1 MGFYETLEE
10 FGYTQFLQK
19 VVYESPNFVNLENVL
34 AEIQTIVSTNA
45 KVLIFGDYDVDGL
58 MCIRI
63 LKEGLH
69 LLGARNVDVFRYR
82 KRMHSLDALAV
93 QQCIQG
99 NYKYCIIADCGSN
112 NISLLHKL
120 LDYGIKVILLD
131 HHKVN
136 ITYDDY
142 TDYSSDIAVIN
153 TMLEPVEYSLSAGAL
168 CYCVMHEACSRIGV
182 EDDGLSVY
190 ALISLYAD
198 CMCMSDRLNRSIY
211 YNAVTVDRSKIP
223 ADVTMMMN
231 QYQVIS
237 SRFINYWFAPRIN
250 AMFRAENLELIN
262 KLFIEDIP
270 AKELSECLET
280 VEELYTSLRAMVD
293 KISDVI
299 EVTEMDTF
307 VVANVQSVDKIID
320 TQKNKLW
327 NYTGLIANKLTDRY
341 SKTAFV
347 YCYNGDYVKGSVRDV
362 YGRDLLSSF
371 SQLCRAEGHPPAFG
385 TQVQILDIDSF
396 LEDLKRLD
404 KNLQLKRPNN
414 KPVILQYN
422 YATVDKQLVEDVALI
437 NEFASPGVPV
447 VLIRKQKIGQMPE
460 YKTTYDYRYN
470 WDGMRISASHAVSF
484 GTWMLLRP
492 CKGLKTKLIL
502 Q

>member
-1 MGFYETLEE
+1 
-10 FGYTQFLQK
+10 
-19 VVYESPNFVNLENVL
+19 
-34 AEIQTIVSTNA
+34 
-45 KVLIFGDYDVDGL
+45 
-58 MCIRI
+58 
-63 LKEGLH
+63 
-69 LLGARNVDVFRYR
+69 
-82 KRMHSLDALAV
+82 
-93 QQCIQG
+93 
-99 NYKYCIIADCGSN
+99 
-112 NISLLHKL
+112 
-120 LDYGIKVILLD
+120 
-131 HHKVN
+131 
-136 ITYDDY
+136 
-142 TDYSSDIAVIN
+142 
-153 TMLEPVEYSLSAGAL
+153 
-168 CYCVMHEACSRIGV
+168 
-182 EDDGLSVY
+182 
-190 ALISLYAD
+190 
-198 CMCMSDRLNRSIY
+198 
-211 YNAVTVDRSKIP
+211 
-223 ADVTMMMN
+223 
-231 QYQVIS
+231 
-237 SRFINYWFAPRIN
+237 
-250 AMFRAENLELIN
+250 MFRAENLELIN

-341 SKTAFV
+341 SKAAFV